1 MKRLILATV
10 IAGYAGLTSAVTF
23 AWKAELTRSTGTDP
37 NWCGI
42 AVLAGAVSSETTI
55 TNGIGTFL
63 KHEGWTQEDY
73 GAQEGYTLLGR
84 VDMGGAS
91 YKLLTERKVYTF
103 SFDVGEQDAVTLI
116 YFNQAHN
123 AGQLHVISG
132 LQGIDEDQVYDLGTW
147 WWADSNAIQTYPETG
162 PQPARGVVTFAD
174 PLVLPEPTVF
184 ALLAFGVAGLT
195 LRRRA

>member
-1 MKRLILATV
+1 M
-10 IAGYAGLTSAVTF
+10 TSAVTF
-23 AWKAELTRSTGTDP
+23 TWQAELTRSTGADP

-42 AVLAGAVSSETTI
+42 AVLAGAVSPETTI
-55 TNGIGTFL
+55 TNGIATFL
-63 KHEGWTQEDY
+63 THNNWTQQDY
-73 GAQEGYTLLGR
+73 GAQAGYTLLGR
-84 VDMGGAS
+84 VDMGGGAS
-91 YKLLTERKVYTF
+91 YKQLTERKVYTF

-147 WWADSNAIQTYPETG
+147 WWADSNSPQTYPETG
-162 PQPARGVVTFAD
+162 PQPASGVVTFAD